1 MALMTDFGR
10 LLKSK
15 KCLSTGKID
24 FICTYLF
31 SLPTSTEA
39 VKKKKKLPQMYEK
52 EYRDSVQVIMISS
65 LSSETPME
73 KSKQITERPESP

>member
-1 MALMTDFGR
+1 
-10 LLKSK
+10 
-15 KCLSTGKID
+15 
-24 FICTYLF
+24 
-31 SLPTSTEA
+31 
-39 VKKKKKLPQMYEK
+39 MYEK

>member
-1 MALMTDFGR
+1 MTDFGR

-39 VKKKKKLPQMYEK
+39 VKKKNKKIIA
-52 EYRDSVQVIMISS
+52 SNV
-65 LSSETPME
+65 
-73 KSKQITERPESP
+73 